1 MTPCFL
7 MLTPLL
13 RYTGLNRNCHVR
25 LSWHLM
31 RINSAYHVQQEEFTT
46 ASVQTSS
53 VAVKSRSTAHT
64 ELSFL
69 HRGDAPVRLAGDF
82 LDLFRCRKVDFS
94 FQLSPGRRSAG
105 QPQEVVQSPVTVICR
120 NHVPLPIYWKARQLF
135 PKSFLLKCIF
145 SSEEFLQCSKWKA

>member
-7 MLTPLL
+7 VLTPLL

-31 RINSAYHVQQEEFTT
+31 RINSAYRVQQEEFTT
-46 ASVQTSS
+46 ASVQPSP

-69 HRGDAPVRLAGDF
+69 HGGDAPVGLAGDV
-82 LDLFRCRKVDFS
+82 FRLV
-94 FQLSPGRRSAG
+94 QV
-105 QPQEVVQSPVTVICR
+105 QES
-120 NHVPLPIYWKARQLF
+120 
-135 PKSFLLKCIF
+135 
-145 SSEEFLQCSKWKA
+145 